1 MSTLSFYGHTPP
13 GVGAESVPGR
23 LIVIEGTDGV
33 GRSTQ
38 IAMLQEWLEAEGYA
52 VLVTGFRRSE
62 LAASGID
69 RAMRGNTLDA
79 LTLNLFYATDFWDR
93 MEKSIVPALRTGM
106 VALVDRYIFSIIA
119 RARVRGVP
127 SGWLDDVFEFA
138 LVPDRV
144 LFLDVD
150 VEHLLPRVLSV
161 RQFDH
166 WESGEDFLR
175 GPDLYDNF
183 TRYQGALIEEFRS
196 LAKQHNFVTVDGRG
210 SVGDVFRVLQREIRE
225 ALKGMGEE

>member
-93 MEKSIVPALRTGM
+93 LEKSIVPALRTGM

-119 RARVRGVP
+119 RA
-127 SGWLDDVFEFA
+127 
-138 LVPDRV
+138 
-144 LFLDVD
+144 
-150 VEHLLPRVLSV
+150 
-161 RQFDH
+161 
-166 WESGEDFLR
+166 
-175 GPDLYDNF
+175 
-183 TRYQGALIEEFRS
+183 TGAGSAFG
-196 LAKQHNFVTVDGRG
+196 LAGR
-210 SVGDVFRVLQREIRE
+210 RL
-225 ALKGMGEE
+225 